1 MSTPK
6 KSVKSNNA
14 SSKKV
19 SKTPAKK
26 SPAKKSVITKKESK
40 KITADL
46 GKISKQI
53 SKQDLIQGT
62 VGIILLIGAFAAGH
76 YLWK

>member
-40 KITADL
+40 KITA
-46 GKISKQI
+46 GFGEISKKISKQN
-53 SKQDLIQGT
+53 LIQGT
-62 VGIILLIGAFAAGH
+62 VGVLLLISGVAAGH